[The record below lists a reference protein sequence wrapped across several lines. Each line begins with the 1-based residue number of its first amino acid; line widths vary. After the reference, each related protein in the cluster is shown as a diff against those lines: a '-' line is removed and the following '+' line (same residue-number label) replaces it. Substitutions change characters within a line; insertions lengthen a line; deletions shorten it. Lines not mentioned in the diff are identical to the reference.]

1 MVTTKPEVKT
11 ATKIL
16 LVEDDRNF
24 GDVLRSYLEMHGYEV
39 DLAVDGI
46 DGFEQ
51 YRRGQYDLCILDVMM
66 PRKDGF
72 SLAKDIRSKNT
83 EVPIIFL
90 TAKTLKEDVLEGFR
104 IGADDYVTK
113 PFNSEELL
121 YRVQAILKRS
131 TKKADADEEEV
142 EFNVGIYHFNF
153 PLRILYLK
161 DHEEITEKIKL
172 SPKEALL
179 LKMFCQHRNQILP
192 RSEALTKI
200 WGEDNYFT
208 ARSMD
213 VFVTKLRKY
222 LARDENIEIINIHG
236 NGFRM
241 IVRGEEGSEL

>member
-1 MVTTKPEVKT
+1 
-11 ATKIL
+11 
-16 LVEDDRNF
+16 DDRNF
-24 GDVLRSYLEMHGYEV
+24 GDVLRSYLEMHGYDV

-72 SLAKDIRSKNT
+72 SLAKDIRSKSS
-83 EVPIIFL
+83 EIPIIFL
-90 TAKTLKEDVLEGFR
+90 TAKTLKEDILEGFR

-131 TKKADADEEEV
+131 MKKVDPNDDTTEYAIG
-142 EFNVGIYHFNF
+142 FYFFNF
-153 PLRILYLK
+153 PLRVLYLK
-161 DHEEITEKIKL
+161 ENNEISEKIKL

-179 LKMFCQHRNQILP
+179 LKLFCQHRNQILS

-222 LARDENIEIINIHG
+222 LAKDENIEIINIHG

-241 IVRGEEGSEL
+241 IVKGELGSEL